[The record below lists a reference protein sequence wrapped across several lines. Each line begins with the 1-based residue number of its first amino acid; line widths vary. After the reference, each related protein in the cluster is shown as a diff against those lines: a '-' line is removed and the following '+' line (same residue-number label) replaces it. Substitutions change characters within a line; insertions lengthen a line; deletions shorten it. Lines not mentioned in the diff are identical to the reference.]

1 MIYLVFFV
9 LPFVVDVYY
18 LMMVTIPQGDLMAVQ
33 ILFSLVAVLCQF
45 IFFFSEVIQMLAAG
59 TTLFQYFTDLW
70 NINDFLCLPIYL
82 SALIITWKYEEDV
95 YESENQLVAIKV
107 LYTIVICQTFI
118 KLLFFSRIFDSVTF
132 TLLLLRQIV
141 CDLQGLLIFAF
152 LANVIVAAFYI
163 IYEARLTYQYFYI
176 LLMDVLLLSIAISAM
191 GQSYEQVLAD
201 AEAWLNHQKA
211 ELIVE
216 CQQILLRLGYIRPHD
231 VQSTILI
238 RKKKFADDIS
248 ERLSQEKWS
257 GFTQSLK
264 MYLQFNIRGQ
274 FDEYRER
281 SEAQSEQVNA
291 QLAQIT
297 KCLSD
302 VQRSIGSGHGR
313 RSTPDLDNMQGD
325 MDISKSKITYE
336 PSLNNISH

>member
-1 MIYLVFFV
+1 
-9 LPFVVDVYY
+9 
-18 LMMVTIPQGDLMAVQ
+18 MAV
-33 ILFSLVAVLCQF
+33 
-45 IFFFSEVIQMLAAG
+45 
-59 TTLFQYFTDLW
+59 
-70 NINDFLCLPIYL
+70 
-82 SALIITWKYEEDV
+82 
-95 YESENQLVAIKV
+95 KV

-132 TLLLLRQIV
+132 TLLLLRLIA

-201 AEAWLNHQKA
+201 AEAWLSHQKA

-216 CQQILLRLGYIRPHD
+216 CQQILLRLGYIKPHD

-257 GFTQSLK
+257 GYTQSLK
-264 MYLQFNIRGQ
+264 MYLQFNIRG
-274 FDEYRER
+274 
-281 SEAQSEQVNA
+281 
-291 QLAQIT
+291 
-297 KCLSD
+297 
-302 VQRSIGSGHGR
+302 
-313 RSTPDLDNMQGD
+313 
-325 MDISKSKITYE
+325 
-336 PSLNNISH
+336 